1 MSRQFVLPLA
11 SPATR
16 WHPVLEFHLG
26 TSETFVLD
34 VVGLM
39 FWVVLMRP
47 RTDLHRSVLTA
58 LAVLVFFAL
67 FGLVGS
73 LDYDEAIRQEAHYC
87 EMVRTNVWP
96 AYDPDVKCPSGDVA
110 VLNSKGSEQ

>member
-1 MSRQFVLPLA
+1 MTRIDRMQVLI
-11 SPATR
+11 
-16 WHPVLEFHLG
+16 G
-26 TSETFVLD
+26 
-34 VVGLM
+34 
-39 FWVVLMRP
+39 
-47 RTDLHRSVLTA
+47 A

-73 LDYDEAIRQEAHYC
+73 LDYDEAIRQEACYC